1 MGLLLF
7 ALRGLLL
14 FALRGLLLLP
24 FAINIRSLAFG
35 GDSVGILPDGRVAFV
50 PGGCPGDSVLID
62 VTKDCKRFVRAAIVD
77 IIDPSPDRV
86 MPACPH
92 FAVCGGCQWQ
102 HVSRQAQLSAK
113 RSIVADALQRIGKVS
128 NASEVV
134 GETVTAGNGNG
145 FGYRNKIELVADT
158 DSGATAFGFCSA
170 GSGEVV
176 PIQSCLLLPKRL
188 QRAPKAISGVLRYLS
203 GSGGGL
209 GVCRASLRVAHHTRD
224 VELALWTPPG
234 PFPRAAASRVLGQA
248 LPLSSLTRVL
258 FRGDLALRDI
268 AKTEVLAGKG
278 LWREHLGGYSFAV
291 SSPSFFQTNTLV
303 AERLTQLVLEALDPD
318 GTDTI
323 LDLYA
328 GAGTFTLPLAEAG
341 LSVTAVE
348 SSGPAVKDLVRN
360 LESNGLSAEV
370 ICGDVGREA
379 VRFGHFDLAVV
390 DPPRSGLAEEAVGAL
405 SSVRPRAVAYV
416 SCDPATL
423 ARDVKRLAEEGFAL
437 TGVAPVDLFPQTFHI
452 ECVARFER
460 FERFEGKRE
469 APVKGAMHLTSG
481 KGT

>member
-1 MGLLLF
+1 LLLF

-35 GDSVGILPDGRVAFV
+35 GDSVGILPDGRVVFV

-92 FAVCGGCQWQ
+92 FAACGGCQWQ

-158 DSGATAFGFCSA
+158 GSGATAFGFCSA
-170 GSGEVV
+170 GSEEVV

-188 QRAPKAISGVLRYLS
+188 QKAPKAISGALRYLS
-203 GSGGGL
+203 GSGDL
-209 GVCRASLRVAHHTRD
+209 GVCRASLRVAHHTKD

-278 LWREHLGGYSFAV
+278 LWRERLGGYSFAV
-291 SSPSFFQTNTLV
+291 SSPSFFQTNTLA
-303 AERLTQLVLEALDPD
+303 AERLTQLVLEALSPD
-318 GTDTI
+318 GTDTV

-360 LESNGLSAEV
+360 LESNRLSAEV
-370 ICGDVGREA
+370 VCGDVGREA
-379 VRFGHFDLAVV
+379 VRFGHFNLAMV

-405 SSVRPRAVAYV
+405 SSVRPRTVAYV

-423 ARDVKRLAEEGFAL
+423 ARDVKRLAKEGFTL
-437 TGVAPVDLFPQTFHI
+437 TGVIPVDLFPQTFHI
-452 ECVARFER
+452 ECVARFE
-460 FERFEGKRE
+460 GKRE
-469 APVKGAMHLTSG
+469 APGKGASA
-481 KGT
+481 